1 VNHLFLLERA
11 YFLLCLSFGRLLRS
25 ATYSAADV
33 VGEHVRKRR
42 RFYAPLLVSMGAPLS
57 RILDTGVLVLP
68 QREWEER
75 EREIYNTVHG
85 SSIRVDD
92 VGTLVL
98 PRLAGQTLASLL
110 EEPALTESSRTRAIG
125 HAVVALADFHER
137 GFTHGD
143 AMAENVLV
151 DLEGG
156 KAHWIDFET
165 IHDSK
170 RPMAWRR
177 ADDLRALLATCLLR
191 VDRAKLAETL
201 ELILDA
207 YGNEEI
213 ARRLVPSFASAL
225 RRPLIFHLGQAGLS
239 FRRFRDIDRLL
250 REFLPSDPL
259 DSVKRSVYFAP

>member
-1 VNHLFLLERA
+1 VKQLFLVERA

-25 ATYSAADV
+25 AKYSEAHII
-33 VGEHVRKRR
+33 GEHVRKRR

-57 RILDTGVLVLP
+57 RILNTGVLVLP
-68 QREWEER
+68 QRAWEER
-75 EREIYNTVHG
+75 EREIYNTVHDAW
-85 SSIRVDD
+85 IQVDD
-92 VGTLVL
+92 GRTLVL
-98 PRLAGQTLASLL
+98 PRLAGQTLATLL
-110 EEPALTESSRTRAIG
+110 EDPALAESSRMRAIE

-156 KAHWIDFET
+156 IADWMDFET
-165 IHDSK
+165 IHDST
-170 RPMAWRR
+170 RPMAWRH

-191 VDRAKLAETL
+191 VDRPKLAETL

-207 YGNEEI
+207 YGNQEI
-213 ARRLVPSFASAL
+213 TRLLVPSFASSL

-239 FRRFRDIDRLL
+239 FQRFRDIGRLL
-250 REFLPSDPL
+250 RESFPPERL
-259 DSVKRSVYFAP
+259 DVNKHPFYFVP